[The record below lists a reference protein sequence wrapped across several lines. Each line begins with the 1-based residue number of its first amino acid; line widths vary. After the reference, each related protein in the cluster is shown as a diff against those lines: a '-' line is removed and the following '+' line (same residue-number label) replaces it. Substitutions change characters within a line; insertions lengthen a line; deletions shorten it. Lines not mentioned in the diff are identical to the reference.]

1 MMIRLTLRQAP
12 LAKENAKTELSG
24 FGPDRIVA
32 RNSGPSWFVVGSLV
46 LATMLVALSWL
57 PALIA

>member
-1 MMIRLTLRQAP
+1 MMIRLAMRQVR
-12 LAKENAKTELSG
+12 LAKEDAKTELSG

-32 RNSGPSWFVVGSLV
+32 RNSGPSWFVVGSLA

-57 PALIA
+57 PSLIA